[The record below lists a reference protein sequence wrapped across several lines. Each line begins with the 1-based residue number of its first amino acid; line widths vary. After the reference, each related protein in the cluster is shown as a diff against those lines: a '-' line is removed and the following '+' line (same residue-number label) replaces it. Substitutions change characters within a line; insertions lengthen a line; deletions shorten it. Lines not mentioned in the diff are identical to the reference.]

1 MIGDVAVVVA
11 VVVVVV
17 VVVESPQYDLPSELN
32 IFSNF
37 SKCSTGLDLHAEVF
51 SLSKETLQSR
61 LVDCDL

>member
-32 IFSNF
+32 IFSCKKNV
-37 SKCSTGLDLHAEVF
+37 KMQLLLATVLGSTL
-51 SLSKETLQSR
+51 
-61 LVDCDL
+61 